1 MESGSRDGSEAGHGQ
16 QGAFEKDRRNEAN
29 GGGGGAA
36 GSGGGGGKATA
47 APGGKSPAED
57 AEMRRNM
64 ETELLLL
71 EIDKTATQFATSR
84 LRDEN
89 QALRSLTQDRQGPS
103 EATVSASLGVLIG
116 SREMLR
122 AEVERM
128 ERKSGRDGTDIG
140 ER

>member
-1 MESGSRDGSEAGHGQ
+1 MESGSRDGSEAGQ
-16 QGAFEKDRRNEAN
+16 QGAGATVGKDGRSSSGNEA
-29 GGGGGAA
+29 AA
-36 GSGGGGGKATA
+36 GGGGGGKATA
-47 APGGKSPAED
+47 TTGGKSPAED
-57 AEMRRNM
+57 AEVRRNM

-71 EIDKTATQFATSR
+71 GIDKTATQFATSR

-89 QALRSLTQDRQGPS
+89 EALRSLLQDRKGPS

-116 SREMLR
+116 SREVLR

-128 ERKSGRDGTDIG
+128 ERESGRAGTDTR